1 MKPRFNTAK
10 HNYAARDFPVRDE
23 DQQSQT
29 LLLGRRA
36 TLYSQPSKEC
46 HSSGLSQGE
55 DFLKKESK
63 F

>member
-10 HNYAARDFPVRDE
+10 NSYGARVFPVRDE
-23 DQQSQT
+23 HQQSHT
-29 LLLGRRA
+29 LLLGHRA
-36 TLYSQPSKEC
+36 TLYSQSSKEC
-46 HSSGLSQGE
+46 HSSGLSQEE